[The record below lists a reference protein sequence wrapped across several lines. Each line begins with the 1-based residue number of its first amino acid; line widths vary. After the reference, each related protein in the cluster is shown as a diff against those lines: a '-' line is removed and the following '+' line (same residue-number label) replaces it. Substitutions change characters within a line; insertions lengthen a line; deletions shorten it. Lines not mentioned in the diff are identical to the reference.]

1 MKSWQSLSLRILFYQ
16 IQKISEHGAETENE
30 LLNKSVQYSDV
41 LNFIPLLIESYFV
54 ESQNFEFLAAN
65 VKSL

>member
-16 IQKISEHGAETENE
+16 IQKISEHGAETETE

-54 ESQNFEFLAAN
+54 ESQNFEFLTAN